1 MMHCIALAGNPNTGK
16 TTLFNRLTGAQAR
29 VGNYPG
35 VTVELAHAE
44 LDLGAGAGV
53 VQVVDVPGSYSLVA
67 RSHEEQVAIDALL
80 GLEGAP
86 RPELVVMVVDAT
98 NLSRNLYLVLQAQE
112 LGLNIVVALTMID
125 EAGESAPD
133 PGVLSSLL
141 GCPVIPVIAR
151 TGHGV
156 DELKRCLVERLR
168 ARAEAGLRFAP
179 SPRLRAQ
186 IDVVRASL
194 PASWPSSDGL
204 ALWVLMSVG
213 DGDELILPEA
223 VRSAAELAL
232 VDDEAAK
239 ALDEECVRAR
249 YAFIDQHVR
258 VPEKRTHAQQ
268 LTHKVDAVMIH
279 PVWGFALFLLVNL
292 LLFQA
297 LFSWS
302 APAIDAVETA
312 FAWLGRTVSELLG
325 DNFISELITGGV
337 IGGVGSVVVFLPQI
351 LLLFFFVGLMEDSG
365 YMARVAYLM
374 DRVMKALGLHG
385 RAFVPMLSGF
395 ACAVPAIMA
404 TRTMERQR
412 DRLLT
417 MLVVPLM
424 TCSARLP
431 VYTLIIGALYS
442 PTAKWFGIP
451 VQSGLMVMLYLFS
464 VTISLIAAWV
474 LSKTILPAQ
483 GTALILEL
491 PPYRIPR
498 LQDVGRMMWQRA
510 RAFLTEAG
518 SVILVCSVVLWVLL
532 HFPQTPHS
540 VQPPPAADT
549 AQQAEL
555 PETWRIQ
562 HSYAARLGK
571 AIEPVIAPLG
581 FDWKIGVGLI
591 GAFAA
596 REVFVAT
603 MGIVYDVGGEA
614 DETSDGLRDK
624 LRQERRADGTPT
636 YTPLVGLSLLI
647 FFALACQC
655 MSTLA
660 VVRRE
665 THSLRW
671 PIFLFSYM
679 TLLAWCSSFAV
690 YQIGRALGL
699 S

>member
-1 MMHCIALAGNPNTGK
+1 MAAMAPRVLASPQE
-16 TTLFNRLTGAQAR
+16 APQAR
-29 VGNYPG
+29 
-35 VTVELAHAE
+35 E
-44 LDLGAGAGV
+44 
-53 VQVVDVPGSYSLVA
+53 
-67 RSHEEQVAIDALL
+67 
-80 GLEGAP
+80 
-86 RPELVVMVVDAT
+86 
-98 NLSRNLYLVLQAQE
+98 
-112 LGLNIVVALTMID
+112 
-125 EAGESAPD
+125 
-133 PGVLSSLL
+133 
-141 GCPVIPVIAR
+141 
-151 TGHGV
+151 
-156 DELKRCLVERLR
+156 
-168 ARAEAGLRFAP
+168 
-179 SPRLRAQ
+179 
-186 IDVVRASL
+186 
-194 PASWPSSDGL
+194 
-204 ALWVLMSVG
+204 LWV
-213 DGDELILPEA
+213 
-223 VRSAAELAL
+223 SA
-232 VDDEAAK
+232 
-239 ALDEECVRAR
+239 
-249 YAFIDQHVR
+249 
-258 VPEKRTHAQQ
+258 
-268 LTHKVDAVMIH
+268 
-279 PVWGFALFLLVNL
+279 
-292 LLFQA
+292 
-297 LFSWS
+297 
-302 APAIDAVETA
+302 
-312 FAWLGRTVSELLG
+312 LLG
-325 DNFISELITGGV
+325 DNFVSELITGGV

-464 VTISLIAAWV
+464 VVISLIAAFV
-474 LSKTILPAQ
+474 LSKTVLPAQ
-483 GTALILEL
+483 GSTLILEL
-491 PPYRIPR
+491 PPYRVPR
-498 LQDVGRMMWQRA
+498 LQDVARMMWQRS

-532 HFPQTPHS
+532 HFPQTPQHD
-540 VQPPPAADT
+540 VQPASQAANT
-549 AQQAEL
+549 AEQAEL

-581 FDWKIGVGLI
+581 FDWKIGIGLI

-679 TLLAWCSSFAV
+679 TVLAWCASFSV
-690 YQIGRALGL
+690 YQIGRAFGLG
-699 S
+699 